1 VPIFARIMFGL
12 VSFASRRGIR
22 GTGGDATSTESQATA
37 AQRKRRARATGIRGE
52 TFAYWYLRRHGYV
65 IIASNYAVPGW
76 RGEVDLIGFDGP
88 VLAFIE
94 VKTRSGGDKI
104 ALPENKVDAEK
115 RRSVS
120 RMARRYLR
128 EFGRARTPYRF
139 DILAIESRSGQ
150 KPLVR
155 LHKGA
160 FSEHS

>member
-1 VPIFARIMFGL
+1 MFGL

-22 GTGGDATSTESQATA
+22 GAGGDAPPGESQIAA
-37 AQRKRRARATGIRGE
+37 AQRKHRARSTGIRGE

-76 RGEVDLIGFDGP
+76 RGEIDLIGFDGP
-88 VLAFIE
+88 VLAFVE
-94 VKTRSGGDKI
+94 VKTRTGSDKI

-139 DILAIESRSGQ
+139 DILAIESRTGQ